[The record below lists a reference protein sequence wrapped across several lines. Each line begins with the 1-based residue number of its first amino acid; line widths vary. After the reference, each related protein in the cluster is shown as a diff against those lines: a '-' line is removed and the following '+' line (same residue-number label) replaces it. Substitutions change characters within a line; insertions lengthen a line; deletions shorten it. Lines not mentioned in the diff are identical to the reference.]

1 MNCNMAQDTFLT
13 VDRLKYLKWATG
25 LVVLCI
31 FAYAFHSP
39 AIKPGGGTWL
49 GYTLG
54 TIGAL
59 LILWLLMFGVRKRA
73 YSSNLGTVKGWLS
86 AHVYLGLALAIV
98 ATLHTG
104 FEFGWNIHTLAYAL
118 TVAVIASGIWG
129 VVLYVRQPAMM
140 GNLLDGR
147 SLQQHGQVL
156 TEIDAESRRIAQ
168 NLSSQVQA
176 LVDASASTRIFENF
190 FQRLR
195 GSNPHC
201 GTDRAVAALERP
213 DARLDEQKSREFQEL
228 CTLQFRRQ
236 QQLKRIRNFV
246 RLKTWAEIWLLFHVP
261 LSFALLAGLL
271 AHVVSV
277 FFYW

>member
-1 MNCNMAQDTFLT
+1 MNCTMAQDSFLT
-13 VDRLKYLKWATG
+13 VDRMKYLKWASG
-25 LVVLCI
+25 LVILSI
-31 FAYAFHSP
+31 FVYAVHSP
-39 AIKPGGGTWL
+39 PVKPGGGTWL

-54 TIGAL
+54 TVGAI
-59 LILWLLMFGVRKRA
+59 LILWLLVFGVRKRA
-73 YSSNLGTVKGWLS
+73 YTSNLGTVRGWLS
-86 AHVYLGLALAIV
+86 AHVYLGLALAFV

-118 TVAVIASGIWG
+118 TIAVIASGIWG
-129 VVLYVRQPAMM
+129 VVLYVRQPSMM

-147 SLQQHGQVL
+147 SLQQHGQAL
-156 TEIDAESRRIAQ
+156 TEIDAECRRLAQ
-168 NLSSQVQA
+168 GLSPQVQA
-176 LVDASASTRIFENF
+176 LVENSAHCRIFDSF
-190 FQRLR
+190 FQRLA
-195 GSNPHC
+195 GTNPHC
-201 GTDRAVAALERP
+201 ATEKALAALQ
-213 DARLDEQKSREFQEL
+213 ATGEQSGREFQEI

-271 AHVVSV
+271 AHIVSV